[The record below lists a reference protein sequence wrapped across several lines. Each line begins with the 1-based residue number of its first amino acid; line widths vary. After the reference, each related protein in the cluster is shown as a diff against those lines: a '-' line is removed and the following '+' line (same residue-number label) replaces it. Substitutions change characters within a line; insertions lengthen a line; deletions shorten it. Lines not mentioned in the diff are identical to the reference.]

1 VDVVTVLGL
10 ADVAGLGDEREQLVG
25 DVRRGVAV
33 NTAEGYAGLGPSL
46 ELVIDVSL
54 AVLRELHVPL
64 GLGRPPFGPLAGHGA
79 QIRWLKTKSGGIS
92 AAALLCR
99 VTKDPVS

>member
-1 VDVVTVLGL
+1 LIVE
-10 ADVAGLGDEREQLVG
+10 AG
-25 DVRRGVAV
+25 
-33 NTAEGYAGLGPSL
+33 
-46 ELVIDVSL
+46 L
-54 AVLRELHVPL
+54 AVLGELDLPL
-64 GLGRPPFGPLAGHGA
+64 RLRTWSGLLGWHGA